1 MISMIQNHYRQIIL
15 FEVVILSVYIPIH
28 INFNLPLIAVII
40 FILGAVNMAILS
52 KVCKVK
58 AKHSSKVYSGTCV
71 FLILFYVL
79 LWILTNMI
87 E

>member
-1 MISMIQNHYRQIIL
+1 MIQNHYRQIIL

-28 INFNLPLIAVII
+28 INLNLPLAAVVIL
-40 FILGAVNMAILS
+40 ILGAVNMAILS

-58 AKHSSKVYSGTCV
+58 AKNSNKVYSGTCV
-71 FLILFYVL
+71 FLILFYAL

>member
-1 MISMIQNHYRQIIL
+1 MIQNHYRQIIL

-28 INFNLPLIAVII
+28 INLNLPLVAVVI

-58 AKHSSKVYSGTCV
+58 AKRSSKVYSGACA
-71 FLILFYVL
+71 FLILFYAL

>member
-1 MISMIQNHYRQIIL
+1 MIQNHYRQIIL

-28 INFNLPLIAVII
+28 INLNLPLVAVVI
-40 FILGAVNMAILS
+40 FILGAVNIAILS
-52 KVCKVK
+52 KVCKLK

-71 FLILFYVL
+71 FLILFYAL

>member
-1 MISMIQNHYRQIIL
+1 MIQSHYRQIIL
-15 FEVVILSVYIPIH
+15 FEVVIVSVYIPIH
-28 INFNLPLIAVII
+28 INLNLPLVAVVI

>member
-1 MISMIQNHYRQIIL
+1 MIQNHYRQIIL

-58 AKHSSKVYSGTCV
+58 VKHPNKVYSGTCV
-71 FLILFYVL
+71 FLILFYAL

>member
-1 MISMIQNHYRQIIL
+1 MIRNHYRQIIL

-28 INFNLPLIAVII
+28 INFNLPLVAVII

-58 AKHSSKVYSGTCV
+58 AKHSTKVHSGTCV
-71 FLILFYVL
+71 FLILFYAL

>member
-1 MISMIQNHYRQIIL
+1 MIQSHYRQIIL

-28 INFNLPLIAVII
+28 ISFNLPLVAVVI

-58 AKHSSKVYSGTCV
+58 ARHSTKVYSGTCV

>member
-1 MISMIQNHYRQIIL
+1 MIQNHYRQIIL

-28 INFNLPLIAVII
+28 INLNLPLVAVVI

-58 AKHSSKVYSGTCV
+58 ATHLSKVYSGTCV
-71 FLILFYVL
+71 FLILFYTL

>member
-1 MISMIQNHYRQIIL
+1 MIQNHYRQIIL

-28 INFNLPLIAVII
+28 INLNLPLVAVVI

-52 KVCKVK
+52 KVCKVRE
-58 AKHSSKVYSGTCV
+58 KHSSKVYSGTCV
-71 FLILFYVL
+71 FLILFYAL